1 MKPGIKKRVRLL
13 IISNQQKGKKKQN
26 GIALLVLVI
35 VLALTFTTYY
45 FSNISLT
52 EINVDNVKK
61 TRLALKQAKQALLN
75 YASIEA
81 RIDPL
86 RVGEYGFLPCP
97 DYNPALQEGVQDG
110 NCGATNVNK
119 IGWLPGITLE
129 LPYKK
134 DGAGSCLLYAVSGMY
149 KQSPVT
155 AMLNED
161 TNGFFQTVDNTAT
174 PVQGL
179 VAEDRVVAIIFSP
192 GDVLTGQARTFS
204 AGSNCGGDYANES
217 AYLEG
222 DGVTDNSTVSVIADS
237 IGQFIHATPTSST
250 EALPYNDRFIT
261 ISRAELWER
270 ISTSNDFISKM
281 RNLTQALAEC
291 ISSYATNNT
300 LDRLPYPATMVLA
313 DYRIDTKY
321 DDSPNNS
328 NGYAGRL
335 PLVVADSNA
344 IISVGGVNN
353 LFTQGACDIAN
364 GNSQDLNIAGS
375 EYRLLWQNWKDH
387 FFYVVSKDFAP
398 AAGAA
403 SCGGDCITVDGIQ
416 RAGVVL
422 FSGSRIGPQIR
433 TGPVGPDANTKQN
446 IGNYLENGNDAV
458 FPDFGGNGAYVK
470 VVPANSN
477 DIMFCI
483 TDTSP
488 TTVVDCTL

>member
-1 MKPGIKKRVRLL
+1 MITG
-13 IISNQQKGKKKQN
+13 NQQKGKKKQE
-26 GIALLVLVI
+26 GIALLVLLI
-35 VLALTFTTYY
+35 VLVLTFTTYY

-52 EINVDNVKK
+52 KINVDNVKK
-61 TRLALKQAKQALLN
+61 TRLALKQAKQALLS
-75 YASIEA
+75 YAFIEA
-81 RIDPL
+81 QIDPL
-86 RVGEYGFLPCP
+86 RAGEYGFLPCP

-119 IGWLPGITLE
+119 IGWLPVITLE

-134 DGAGSCLLYAVSGMY
+134 DAAGSCLLYAVSGMY
-149 KQSPVT
+149 KQSPAT

-161 TNGFFQTVDNTAT
+161 SNGFFQTVDNTVT

-179 VAEDRVVAIIFSP
+179 LADDRIVAIIFSP
-192 GDVLTGQARTFS
+192 GDVLAGQARTFL
-204 AGSNCGGDYANES
+204 AGSNCGDDYANEG

-222 DGVTDNSTVSVIADS
+222 DGVTDNSTLSIITDSVD
-237 IGQFIHATPTSST
+237 QFIHASATSAT
-250 EALPYNDRFIT
+250 EAVPYNDRFIT
-261 ISRAELWER
+261 ISREELWEK

-300 LDRLPYPATMVLA
+300 FDRLPYPVPMNLA
-313 DYRIDTKY
+313 DYRIDINY
-321 DDSPNNS
+321 DDSPDAS
-328 NGYAGRL
+328 SGYAGRL
-335 PLVVADSNA
+335 PFVVADSNA
-344 IISVGGVNN
+344 LISVGGLNN

-375 EYRLLWQNWKDH
+375 EYRILWQNWKDH

-398 AAGAA
+398 AAVAA
-403 SCGGDCITVDGIQ
+403 SCAGDCITVDGTQ
-416 RAGVVL
+416 RAGVVI
-422 FSGSRIGPQIR
+422 FSGSGLGPQVR
-433 TGPVGPDANTKQN
+433 TGPVGPDANSKQN

-458 FPDFGGNGAYVK
+458 FPDFAGNGAYVK

-483 TDTSP
+483 TDASP
-488 TTVVDCTL
+488 TAVVDCTL

>member
-1 MKPGIKKRVRLL
+1 MITG
-13 IISNQQKGKKKQN
+13 NQQKGKKTQN

-45 FSNISLT
+45 FSNISLI
-52 EINVDNVKK
+52 EINVDNAKK

-81 RIDPL
+81 HIDPL
-86 RVGEYGFLPCP
+86 RVGKYGFLPCP

-110 NCGATNVNK
+110 NCGPTNVNK
-119 IGWLPGITLE
+119 IGWLPGLTLE

-149 KQSPVT
+149 KQSPAT

-161 TNGFFQTVDNTAT
+161 TNGFFQTVDNTVT

-204 AGSNCGGDYANES
+204 AGSNCGGDYANEG

-237 IGQFIHATPTSST
+237 IDQFIHATPTSST

-261 ISRAELWER
+261 ISREELWGK

-291 ISSYATNNT
+291 ISSYATNNA

-313 DYRIDTKY
+313 DYRIDTNY

-344 IISVGGVNN
+344 IIDVGDLND
-353 LFTQGACDIAN
+353 LFTQGACDIASAN

-398 AAGAA
+398 AAPAAGAA
-403 SCGGDCITVDGIQ
+403 SCGVDCITVDGIQ
-416 RAGVVL
+416 RAGAVI
-422 FSGSRIGPQIR
+422 FSGRRISPQVR

-470 VVPANSN
+470 VVPVNSN

-488 TTVVDCTL
+488 TAVVDCTL